1 MGTLSGS
8 GAANAEPSSAGAGG
22 SQFDSAMNLMT
33 RAQYPEAS
41 AAFRSYADNHPDDST
56 LAPQALYWVGTIA
69 YMQQDYPGAARAFA
83 EQIKKY
89 PKAPRGA
96 DSLLKMGQ
104 ALVAQG
110 QTTSGCTAF
119 AAIRKQYPNASAST
133 LAAATAARKTAKC
146 G

>member
-1 MGTLSGS
+1 MSYC
-8 GAANAEPSSAGAGG
+8 AWIEYCAFVAP
-22 SQFDSAMNLMT
+22 
-33 RAQYPEAS
+33 PEAA
-41 AAFRSYADNHPDDST
+41 AAFRGYADSHPDDT
-56 LAPQALYWVGTIA
+56 NLAPQALYWVGTIA
-69 YMQQDYPGAARAFA
+69 YMQQDYPGAARTFA

-119 AAIRKQYPNASAST
+119 AAIRKQYPDASPST
-133 LAAATAARKTAKC
+133 LTAATAARKASNCK
-146 G
+146 